1 MIDILGWAP
10 DRQTMVNALTTTA
23 FPDDPAIPQ
32 EWRGEWVETIDPDT
46 GETIRTYHP
55 KYLAS
60 VDDNGKLTFLPG
72 INISEIGPIT
82 KVPGVYDEDGNEVTP
97 PVIVSG
103 HHVNFRIAYEMADFL
118 RSGLPQY
125 DADGN
130 LLTVWERTH
139 LLDLIPELTET
150 TLTEIGED
158 GQTGYVGLSGLKLY
172 DPRVVTNHANR
183 WL

>member
-10 DRQTMVNALTTTA
+10 DRQTLITALTTTA
-23 FPDDPAIPQ
+23 FPNDPAIP
-32 EWRGEWVETIDPDT
+32 EKWRGEWVEVVDVET
-46 GETIRTYHP
+46 GETTREFHT
-55 KYLAS
+55 KYLAAL
-60 VDDNGKLTFLPG
+60 DGDKLVPLPG
-72 INISEIGPIT
+72 VNISEIGPIT
-82 KVPGVYDEDGNEVTP
+82 KVPGVYDEDGNELSP
-97 PVIVSG
+97 PTIIPG
-103 HHVNFRIAYEMADFL
+103 HHVNFRIGPEMADFL

-172 DPRVVTNHANR
+172 DPRVVTRQSRR